1 MSERCESPAK
11 AGGSYGVWL
20 RFKEVSNAT
29 LSCEN
34 VTQGLLPFY
43 TRADGS
49 AASQKDSKYE
59 SVLRGHGI
67 PVVNTHRSAHLG

>member
-49 AASQKDSKYE
+49 AASQKDSKY
-59 SVLRGHGI
+59 
-67 PVVNTHRSAHLG
+67 